1 MSKIN
6 EISKK
11 QDKELVE
18 LLISGSQEALGELY
32 ARYRNPLMNFCKKY
46 MRNEADAEDLIQDV
60 FLQLWEKRHS
70 LDTVS
75 SFAGYVQTMTQNKV
89 FYTFRQSDIHSRFV
103 RNMLTNGK
111 DSMNKTEET
120 IIDKDYAEFLDKI
133 IESLSPMQKKVFRL
147 SRIEGLT
154 YKEIAELLQISADTV
169 KEYVSLALKK
179 IKKQIMQHT
188 DIHL

>member
-75 SFAGYVQTMTQNKV
+75 SFSGYVQTMTQNKV

-111 DSMNKTEET
+111 DSMNETEDA
-120 IIDKDYAEFLDKI
+120 IIDKDYADFLDKI
-133 IESLSPMQKKVFRL
+133 IDSLSPMQKKVFRL

>member
-75 SFAGYVQTMTQNKV
+75 SFAGYVQTMTRTKYSTRFDNL
-89 FYTFRQSDIHSRFV
+89 TFTRVLSVIC
-103 RNMLTNGK
+103 
-111 DSMNKTEET
+111 
-120 IIDKDYAEFLDKI
+120 
-133 IESLSPMQKKVFRL
+133 SPM
-147 SRIEGLT
+147 
-154 YKEIAELLQISADTV
+154 A
-169 KEYVSLALKK
+169 K
-179 IKKQIMQHT
+179 IR
-188 DIHL
+188 